1 MNLEKDLERGA
12 RAERL
17 LNDPLLNEAFAL
29 VAQAIHEVWE
39 ATPLL
44 DRDAAHELK
53 LQLHVL
59 RSVRGNLEQA
69 LSDGKLAAEEVRR
82 MNRPLSPVEYR
93 AQTRR

>member
-17 LNDPLLNEAFAL
+17 LADPLLTEAFSL
-29 VAQAIHEVWE
+29 VEQAIHEAWAAV
-39 ATPLL
+39 PI
-44 DRDAAHELK
+44 RDHEAAHELK
-53 LQLHVL
+53 LQMHLL

-82 MNRPLSPVEYR
+82 LNRPLSPAQWR
-93 AQTRR
+93 AQSKR